1 MIVKVMNEIN
11 CVIFNI
17 ILNLSLVF
25 IIDLIIE

>member
-1 MIVKVMNEIN
+1 MILKVMNEIN

-17 ILNLSLVF
+17 ILNLSSVF